1 MFIHMDWDG
10 HVAYRNA
17 RRAPTGVLKYVSN
30 NNSTTQN
37 FSEFII
43 YMIDV
48 FSIFLLITLMH
59 ICNFSVF
66 SSPAFI
72 VCCYVS

>member
-37 FSEFII
+37 FSAFII

-48 FSIFLLITLMH
+48 L
-59 ICNFSVF
+59 VF
-66 SSPAFI
+66 S
-72 VCCYVS
+72 C